1 MQKEVHFLFSRNIW
15 HPVTNKT
22 TSNKYNLYNILYNI
36 ICMKYS
42 VYNFD
47 DPLNIN
53 NYSNI
58 ICTKDSIYDT
68 AAANIQGCHVGI
80 IL

>member
-1 MQKEVHFLFSRNIW
+1 MQKEVHFLFSRSIEL
-15 HPVTNKT
+15 PFTDT
-22 TSNKYNLYNILYNI
+22 TISNKYNLCYILFDI
-36 ICMKYS
+36 ICIKY
-42 VYNFD
+42 D
-47 DPLNIN
+47 DPSNIN

-68 AAANIQGCHVGI
+68 AAANIQRFRVGF